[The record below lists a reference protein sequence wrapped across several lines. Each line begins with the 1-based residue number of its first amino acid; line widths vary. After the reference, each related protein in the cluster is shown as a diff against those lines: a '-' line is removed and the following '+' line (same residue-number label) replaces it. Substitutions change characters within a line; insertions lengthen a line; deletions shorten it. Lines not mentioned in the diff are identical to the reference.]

1 MKAELDVKLAK
12 AFVKA
17 MENTNDMAL
26 IFFEKEGLRTKL
38 MDSNSYRLMDIRIPA
53 ENMISY
59 EFLEENAVE
68 FGLIVNHIKDM
79 TKGMTVKD
87 KHTLLIEY
95 DLEEPT
101 WLWLESCGV
110 KRKLRLLKSSMMK
123 RHKTPTIEAL
133 WSARLPYKSIKAFMT
148 SIGKTDVFSLML
160 DDKAVKFHA
169 QTDDGV
175 MEAELNEID
184 LHFDKKEGDN
194 QEILLG
200 KENFANTLST
210 SGAKTSIFIK
220 GGNEHTPLECEWVFE
235 KLNIKSWIATR
246 TKN

>member
-1 MKAELDVKLAK
+1 
-12 AFVKA
+12 
-17 MENTNDMAL
+17 
-26 IFFEKEGLRTKL
+26 
-38 MDSNSYRLMDIRIPA
+38 
-53 ENMISY
+53 
-59 EFLEENAVE
+59 
-68 FGLIVNHIKDM
+68 
-79 TKGMTVKD
+79 
-87 KHTLLIEY
+87 
-95 DLEEPT
+95 
-101 WLWLESCGV
+101 
-110 KRKLRLLKSSMMK
+110 
-123 RHKTPTIEAL
+123 
-133 WSARLPYKSIKAFMT
+133 
-148 SIGKTDVFSLML
+148 ML

>member
-26 IFFEKEGLRTKL
+26 IFFEEEGLRTKL
-38 MDSNSYRLMDIRIPA
+38 MDSNGYRLLDIRIPS
-53 ENMISY
+53 ESMISY

-68 FGLIVNHIKDM
+68 FGVIVNHIKDM

-87 KHTLLIEY
+87 NHTLLIEY

-101 WLWLESCGV
+101 WLSLESCGV

-133 WSARLPYKSIKAFMT
+133 WSAKVPYKSVKAFMT
-148 SIGKTDVFSLML
+148 SIGKTDVFSLLLNPKLMN
-160 DDKAVKFHA
+160 FHA
-169 QTDDGV
+169 KTDDGV
-175 MEAELNEID
+175 MESELSDID
-184 LHFDKKEGDN
+184 LHYDTKEGEEH
-194 QEILLG
+194 EILLG
-200 KENFANTLST
+200 KDNFANTLST

-220 GGNEHTPLECEWVFE
+220 GGNPHTPLECEWVFE
-235 KLNIKSWIATR
+235 KLNIKAWIATR
-246 TKN
+246 SQN

>member
-38 MDSNSYRLMDIRIPA
+38 MDSNGYRLIDIRIPA

-68 FGLIVNHIKDM
+68 FGVIVNHIKDM

-101 WLWLESCGV
+101 WLGLESCGV

-133 WSARLPYKSIKAFMT
+133 WSARIPYKSIKAFMT
-148 SIGKTDVFSLML
+148 SIGKSDVFSLML
-160 DDKAVKFHA
+160 NDEAVKFHA

-175 MEAELNEID
+175 MEAELNDID

-235 KLNIKSWIATR
+235 NLNIKSWIATR